1 MITDEEIE
9 KANDFI
15 RDNADKFA
23 QAKANRVYLEQF
35 RKSSKALLMQDS
47 DEKTGMAKETF
58 AYAHEDY
65 QLLLDGIKDAVH
77 EEERLRW
84 LFVAAQTKIDIWRT
98 QSSNNRKGV

>member
-15 RDNADKFA
+15 RDNADHFA
-23 QAKANRVYLEQF
+23 QAKAHRVYLDQF
-35 RKSSKALLMQDS
+35 RKSQKALLMQECE
-47 DEKTGMAKETF
+47 EKTSAAKEAW

-65 QLLLDGIKDAVH
+65 QMLLDGIKDAVH
-77 EEERLRW
+77 VEERLRW